1 MKRNSTSLKLLC
13 ILSKIFN
20 GNTDLIEIIYRSKNM
35 IETNETMLYYLF
47 NGLQRERLYSYKI
60 FTFESSNT
68 IIYKSISSE
77 NIPEFTLTQG
87 EFWNIFT
94 ETNGIG
100 RINTYNES
108 IQENI
113 DDNTFL
119 LNKIHHQWEHMKTK
133 TLKKDVQWQQKIMIE
148 SLFIPNFMF
157 IRVSVGVAWWHRI
170 PTMKEKIN
178 SLNLLVKKYGILYL
192 DLIKEEFKNNVYDY
206 NYCILL
212 QEDGEIE
219 SIFGALPV

>member
-35 IETNETMLYYLF
+35 IEKNETMLYYLL

-60 FTFESSNT
+60 FTFETSNT
-68 IIYKSISSE
+68 IIYESISSE
-77 NIPEFTLTQG
+77 NIPDFTLTPG
-87 EFWNIFT
+87 LNCIENVNI
-94 ETNGIG
+94 
-100 RINTYNES
+100 YNEPV
-108 IQENI
+108 QEKINDI
-113 DDNTFL
+113 FL
-119 LNKIHHQWEHMKTK
+119 LNKIHQNWEHMITK
-133 TLKKDVQWQQKIMIE
+133 TLKNEIQWQQKIMIE

-157 IRVSVGVAWWHRI
+157 IRVSTGLAWWHRI

-192 DLIKEEFKNNVYDY
+192 DLIKEDFKNNEYDY

>member
-35 IETNETMLYYLF
+35 IEKNETMLYYLL

-60 FTFESSNT
+60 FTFETSNT
-68 IIYKSISSE
+68 IIYESISSE
-77 NIPEFTLTQG
+77 NIPDFTLTPG
-87 EFWNIFT
+87 LNCIENVNI
-94 ETNGIG
+94 
-100 RINTYNES
+100 YNEP
-108 IQENI
+108 IQEKINDI
-113 DDNTFL
+113 FL
-119 LNKIHHQWEHMKTK
+119 LNKIHQNWEHMITK
-133 TLKKDVQWQQKIMIE
+133 TLKNEIQWQQKIMIE

-178 SLNLLVKKYGILYL
+178 SLNQLVKKYGILYL

>member
-35 IETNETMLYYLF
+35 IEKNETMLYYLL

-60 FTFESSNT
+60 FTFETSNT
-68 IIYKSISSE
+68 IIYESISSE
-77 NIPEFTLTQG
+77 NIPDFTLTPG
-87 EFWNIFT
+87 LNCIENVNI
-94 ETNGIG
+94 
-100 RINTYNES
+100 YNEP
-108 IQENI
+108 IQEKINDI
-113 DDNTFL
+113 FL
-119 LNKIHHQWEHMKTK
+119 LNKIHHHWEHMITK
-133 TLKKDVQWQQKIMIE
+133 TLKNEIQWQQKIMIE

-157 IRVSVGVAWWHRI
+157 IRGSEENTFNTIRT

-178 SLNLLVKKYGILYL
+178 SLNQLVKKYGILYL
-192 DLIKEEFKNNVYDY
+192 DLIKEDFKNNEYDY

>member
-35 IETNETMLYYLF
+35 IETNETMLYYLL

-60 FTFESSNT
+60 YTFETSNT
-68 IIYKSISSE
+68 IIYESISSE
-77 NIPEFTLTQG
+77 NIPDFTLTPG
-87 EFWNIFT
+87 LNCIENVNI
-94 ETNGIG
+94 
-100 RINTYNES
+100 YNEP
-108 IQENI
+108 IQEKINDI
-113 DDNTFL
+113 FL
-119 LNKIHHQWEHMKTK
+119 LNKIHHHWEQMISK
-133 TLKKDVQWQQKIMIE
+133 TLKKDVQWQHKVMIE

-157 IRVSVGVAWWHRI
+157 IRVSVGLAWWHRI

-178 SLNLLVKKYGILYL
+178 SLNQLVKKYGILYL
-192 DLIKEEFKNNVYDY
+192 DLIKEEFKNNEYDY

-219 SIFGALPV
+219 SIFGAIPV

>member
-35 IETNETMLYYLF
+35 IEKNETMLYYLL

-60 FTFESSNT
+60 FTFETSNI
-68 IIYKSISSE
+68 IIYESISPE
-77 NIPEFTLTQG
+77 NIPDFTLTPG
-87 EFWNIFT
+87 LNCIENVNI
-94 ETNGIG
+94 
-100 RINTYNES
+100 YNEP
-108 IQENI
+108 IQEKINDI
-113 DDNTFL
+113 FL
-119 LNKIHHQWEHMKTK
+119 LNRIHHHWEHMDTK
-133 TLKKDVQWQQKIMIE
+133 TLKNEIQWQQKIMIE

-157 IRVSVGVAWWHRI
+157 IRVSNGLAWWHRI

-178 SLNLLVKKYGILYL
+178 SLNQLVKKYGILYL
-192 DLIKEEFKNNVYDY
+192 DLIKEDFKNNEYDY
-206 NYCILL
+206 NYCVLL